1 MIAEEFTLQEI
12 CLLITDGAHNSPKSV
27 SVGLPMASVKDLS
40 SFGINLQTCRLISE
54 NDFNRLVKMNCQPI
68 KGDVLIA
75 KDGASALDT
84 VCEIRNNIDV
94 VLLSSVAILR
104 PNPDFITPT
113 FLRYYLDN
121 PRTRRYI
128 KGAFITGAAIPRVVL
143 EDFKRVKVTIPPL
156 PIQRKISSILS
167 AYDDLIEN
175 NTRRIQILED
185 IAQAIYREWFVHF
198 RFPGHEDVKMV
209 ESELGMIPEGWEV
222 IKLSELV
229 STQYG
234 YTESANAEEVGPK
247 YVRGMDINKTSY
259 INWGQVPYC
268 AIDDY
273 MYLKYK
279 LFPGDILII
288 RMADPGKVGIVERN
302 IEAVFASYLIRLII
316 KNEKVKP
323 NFLYHLLM
331 SDYYQDYIS
340 GASTGTT
347 RKSASAGVITD
358 INLILPPKNIGDNFD
373 IQITDLRK
381 LLNILLDKNE
391 NLRCTRDLLLPRLIS
406 GELDVS
412 ELDIHIKEDLL

>member
-1 MIAEEFTLQEI
+1 MIPEEFTLQEI

-54 NDFNRLVKMNCQPI
+54 NDFIRLVNMNCQPI

-84 VCEIRNNIDV
+84 VCEIRNDLDV

-156 PIQRKISSILS
+156 PAQRKITSILS

-175 NTRRIQILED
+175 NNGRIQILED
-185 IAQAIYREWFVHF
+185 MAQAIYREWFVHF

-222 IKLSELV
+222 ISVSDLVKEIKERNVENTYYPTLTVTKNRRFVLS
-229 STQYG
+229 G
-234 YTESANAEEVGPK
+234 
-247 YVRGMDINKTSY
+247 
-259 INWGQVPYC
+259 
-268 AIDDY
+268 DY
-273 MYLKYK
+273 FSKRVYSKKQNKYK
-279 LFPGDILII
+279 II
-288 RMADPGKVGIVERN
+288 KSGQFAFNPARINIGSMAFMEEIETGIVSPMYCVF
-302 IEAVFASYLIRLII
+302 EAKPGRVLPPFLWEKINDEKTFNHI
-316 KNEKVKP
+316 KKLCFGTVRQIFKFQSFDLVK
-323 NFLYHLLM
+323 
-331 SDYYQDYIS
+331 I
-340 GASTGTT
+340 
-347 RKSASAGVITD
+347 
-358 INLILPPKNIGDNFD
+358 ILPPIDLQKKFASFIFPMKSLIKNLHSKSKKLHD
-373 IQITDLRK
+373 IRSI
-381 LLNILLDKNE
+381 I
-391 NLRCTRDLLLPRLIS
+391 LPRLIS

-412 ELDIHIKEDLL
+412 EIEIE